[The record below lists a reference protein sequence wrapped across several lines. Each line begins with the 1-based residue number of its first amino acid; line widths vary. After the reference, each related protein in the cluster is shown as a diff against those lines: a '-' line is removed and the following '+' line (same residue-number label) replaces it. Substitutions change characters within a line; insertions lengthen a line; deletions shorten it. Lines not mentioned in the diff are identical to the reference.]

1 MIKAIKIGPTVLD
14 QEPRRK
20 MTILSVDLN
29 FQNPQNKNN
38 WWE

>member
-1 MIKAIKIGPTVLD
+1 MIKQIKIGSTVLD

-20 MTILSVDLN
+20 MTILFVNLH